1 LFWNKNSV
9 REALALACASLMA
22 KSRMWARSVHAV
34 VASLLLLLGLS
45 FASAA
50 QAQSLSVSV
59 SPSSFSSAG
68 QILHFTYTFNSG
80 GYVISSLSI
89 ASALGISVSCPG
101 PFTNNTG
108 QTTTCTG
115 SYTTTASDVGAQ
127 QVLEVAQFHLMAFA
141 TPVSGT
147 QSGGSTVVPYAAA
160 KSQSSTSV
168 TSSVNPSV
176 FNQSVTFTAHVAAVA
191 PAAGTP
197 TGSVT
202 FYDGGSAVGTGALS
216 GGTATFS
223 TSALATG
230 NHTITTSYGGDG
242 SFNGSTGSL
251 AGSQV
256 VNKSVTTTTLSS
268 SLNPSLPGQ
277 AVTFTA
283 TVSRQAPSSGA
294 ATGTVTF
301 LDGGTPIG
309 TGVLSGG
316 VATLNTSALTSG
328 SHTITASYGGDGNSN
343 GSTGSL
349 AGNPQVVNKG
359 TTTTALSSSLN
370 PSAPGQAITFTAT
383 IVAVAPAI
391 GAPTGTVTFLD
402 GGTPIGTGSVSGGTA
417 SFTSSSLAVGN
428 HTVTASYAGDSS
440 FNGSTGSL
448 AGNPQVVKKGNVL
461 ASLTASQNPA
471 GLGQSV
477 TLTANISAIA
487 PATGTP
493 TGTVTFLDGGTP
505 IGTGSLSGGAAS
517 FTTSSL
523 TVGNHT
529 ITISYGGDA
538 TFNTA
543 TGSLPGN
550 PLVVN
555 KGAAAI
561 VVKSSLP
568 TSAVGQTVT
577 FTATVSAVAPA
588 SGSPT
593 GAVTFLDGGAPIGTG
608 ALSGGVATFSTA
620 ALAPGSHT
628 ITVSYAGD
636 SNFGGA
642 VAALG
647 GSQAVNQGGVQM
659 VVAANPSPGVAGQ
672 SVTLTATIAASGGA
686 VGTPTGSI
694 TFTDGAT
701 TLGAVALSGGV
712 ATLVVPSFAAG
723 AHTITAAFPG
733 DANFVAATGS
743 IVETVNK
750 AGSSVALV
758 VNGSA
763 TFGQAVTIRANVT
776 PANATGTVTFFDNGA
791 PIGSS
796 AVGSGAAS
804 VTAAALAV
812 GAHTITATYSG
823 DANNTTASAPAA
835 TVTIGKASPAIAL
848 AASSATPLF
857 GTAVTLT
864 ANVSG
869 GQSPTGSIVFKD
881 GANVLGTAA
890 LAGGAARISI
900 SSLSVGSHSIV
911 AVYGGD
917 ANNAS
922 VSASTTVS
930 VNARPDPTA
939 NGDVRGLIDAQVNMA
954 TRYGETQIG
963 NTFRRLEQLHDEDD
977 EEAAAQQLP
986 SGLSPFQSPNGA
998 VGFGGAGFGGG
1009 NPFGGGLASGAFGG
1023 VGGFGSSPTGVGR
1036 IGDPSTALA
1045 YAETVNV
1052 PQRPLQSD
1060 TALAV
1065 QSLSAALPSAFQALD
1080 KTGLMPFHVWATGA
1094 FSLGQIRSDG
1104 AIDNHFTSSG
1114 VTVGVDGKVLDRVK
1128 MGVAV
1133 GMGFD
1138 NTSVGTQ
1145 GSASNATA
1153 YSATLYSSV
1162 KIARG
1167 SFLDFMA
1174 GYGALRFDNRR
1185 WSEDG
1190 GVMLDGVRNG
1200 HEAYGSV
1207 SFTQDFKWDGLKIS
1221 PYARF
1226 DAVRVFLDGYR
1237 ETGSDIWALSYD
1249 PLNDTTL
1256 SGVLGARVVY
1266 SIPMSWGILTPGGR
1280 VEYTHAFQGGYI
1292 QNLNYADLVA
1302 IAPGYSS
1309 TGVAMAR
1316 DAVSLG
1322 LSLRAVTQGVTTWD
1336 LEYMVSTAG
1345 RQFEGQQLRASARQ
1359 AF

>member
-1 LFWNKNSV
+1 
-9 REALALACASLMA
+9 
-22 KSRMWARSVHAV
+22 
-34 VASLLLLLGLS
+34 
-45 FASAA
+45 
-50 QAQSLSVSV
+50 
-59 SPSSFSSAG
+59 
-68 QILHFTYTFNSG
+68 
-80 GYVISSLSI
+80 
-89 ASALGISVSCPG
+89 
-101 PFTNNTG
+101 
-108 QTTTCTG
+108 
-115 SYTTTASDVGAQ
+115 
-127 QVLEVAQFHLMAFA
+127 
-141 TPVSGT
+141 
-147 QSGGSTVVPYAAA
+147 
-160 KSQSSTSV
+160 
-168 TSSVNPSV
+168 
-176 FNQSVTFTAHVAAVA
+176 
-191 PAAGTP
+191 
-197 TGSVT
+197 
-202 FYDGGSAVGTGALS
+202 
-216 GGTATFS
+216 
-223 TSALATG
+223 
-230 NHTITTSYGGDG
+230 
-242 SFNGSTGSL
+242 
-251 AGSQV
+251 
-256 VNKSVTTTTLSS
+256 
-268 SLNPSLPGQ
+268 
-277 AVTFTA
+277 
-283 TVSRQAPSSGA
+283 
-294 ATGTVTF
+294 VTF
-301 LDGGTPIG
+301 LD
-309 TGVLSGG
+309 S
-316 VATLNTSALTSG
+316 
-328 SHTITASYGGDGNSN
+328 
-343 GSTGSL
+343 
-349 AGNPQVVNKG
+349 
-359 TTTTALSSSLN
+359 
-370 PSAPGQAITFTAT
+370 
-383 IVAVAPAI
+383 
-391 GAPTGTVTFLD
+391 
-402 GGTPIGTGSVSGGTA
+402 
-417 SFTSSSLAVGN
+417 
-428 HTVTASYAGDSS
+428 
-440 FNGSTGSL
+440 
-448 AGNPQVVKKGNVL
+448 
-461 ASLTASQNPA
+461 
-471 GLGQSV
+471 
-477 TLTANISAIA
+477 
-487 PATGTP
+487 
-493 TGTVTFLDGGTP
+493 
-505 IGTGSLSGGAAS
+505 
-517 FTTSSL
+517 
-523 TVGNHT
+523 
-529 ITISYGGDA
+529 
-538 TFNTA
+538 
-543 TGSLPGN
+543 
-550 PLVVN
+550 
-555 KGAAAI
+555 
-561 VVKSSLP
+561 
-568 TSAVGQTVT
+568 
-577 FTATVSAVAPA
+577 
-588 SGSPT
+588 
-593 GAVTFLDGGAPIGTG
+593 GAPIGTG
-608 ALSGGVATFSTA
+608 ALAGGVATFSTA
-620 ALAPGSHT
+620 ALTPGSHT

-636 SNFGGA
+636 PNFGGA
-642 VAALG
+642 VGALG
-647 GSQAVNQGGVQM
+647 AAQVVNQGGVQ
-659 VVAANPSPGVAGQ
+659 VIVAANPSPGVAGQ
-672 SVTLTATIAASGGA
+672 PVTLTATITASGGA

-743 IVETVNK
+743 IVETVAK

-776 PANATGTVTFFDNGA
+776 PASATGTVAFFDNGA

-796 AVGSGAAS
+796 AVSSGAAS

-812 GAHTITATYSG
+812 GVHSITATYSG
-823 DANNTTASAPAA
+823 DANNTTATAPAA

-848 AASSATPLF
+848 ATSSATPLF

-864 ANVSG
+864 ATVSG

-881 GANVLGTAA
+881 GAIVLGTAA
-890 LAGGAARISI
+890 LAGGAARIST
-900 SSLSVGSHSIV
+900 SSLSVGAHSIV

-917 ANNAS
+917 GNNAS

-977 EEAAAQQLP
+977 EEGGAQQQGAGSPPFHP
-986 SGLSPFQSPNGA
+986 SSNGTA
-998 VGFGGAGFGGG
+998 GFGGAGFGGG

-1023 VGGFGSSPTGVGR
+1023 AGGFGSSPTGSPTGLGR

-1052 PQRPLQSD
+1052 PQRALQSD

-1221 PYARF
+1221 PYGRF
-1226 DAVRVFLDGYR
+1226 DAVRVLLDGYR
-1237 ETGSDIWALSYD
+1237 EAGSGIWALSYD

-1280 VEYTHAFQGGYI
+1280 VEYTHTFQGGYI
-1292 QNLNYADLVA
+1292 QNLNYADLVG

-1322 LSLRAVTQGVTTWD
+1322 LSLRAVTQGMTTWD

-1345 RQFEGQQLRASARQ
+1345 RQFEGQQLRATARQ